1 MNYLIAG
8 FGPAGAH
15 AATAIREADPQARI
29 RVFSADPHPFYF
41 RASLPWYVLDRI
53 SSDDLW
59 AVPKGH
65 WEALRVE
72 HIPRPLISID
82 PGGQT
87 VTDSEGLEYRWDRLL
102 LACGLSPARL
112 GCPGENAGQ
121 VVGFGT
127 LEDAVRVRELCQQG
141 GRAVI
146 TGGGVRA
153 LSLAWVARRMGVDVT
168 LLVPEAGLGAPWLDA
183 AGSHQLFRRLADDG
197 VEVRLGERVTS
208 VESQGG
214 RVAAVGT
221 DRGKGIACRW
231 VGVGV
236 DGPPQLA
243 LAGSAGLA
251 AGPRFGS
258 SGGELQVDGRLQ
270 TGAPGIFAAGDGCA
284 VIHDGHRLTCGG
296 WQAAATQG
304 RVAGINMAGGD
315 AVYEACRHYHAATLY
330 DLPMT
335 LIGAWDAEGDAEV
348 TTNPRAE
355 GFRRLVFRDGALIGA
370 VLLGDRR
377 HANVLRRAVEMGV
390 KVRGHELQML
400 RTDVD
405 LNRLLRP
412 SGEYHLY

>member
-1 MNYLIAG
+1 VIYLIAG

-15 AATAIREADPQARI
+15 AATAIREADPHAQI
-29 RVFSADPHPFYF
+29 RVFSAEPHPFYF
-41 RASLPWYVLDRI
+41 RASLPWYALERI
-53 SSDDLW
+53 ARDDLW

-65 WEALRVE
+65 WDGLQVE
-72 HIPRPLISID
+72 HTPRPLVS
-82 PGGQT
+82 
-87 VTDSEGLEYRWDRLL
+87 VDSAARTATGADGAEYRWDRLL
-102 LACGLSPARL
+102 LACGLAPARL
-112 GCPGENAGQ
+112 GCPGENARH

-127 LEDAVRVRELCQQG
+127 LEDAVRVRELCQEG

-146 TGGGVRA
+146 AGGGVRA
-153 LSLAWVARRMGVDVT
+153 LALAWVARRMGVEVT
-168 LLVPEAGLGAPWLDA
+168 LLVPEDGLGAPWLDA

-197 VEVRLGERVTS
+197 VEVRLGERITS
-208 VESQGG
+208 VESQDG

-221 DRGKGIACRW
+221 DRGKGIACHW
-231 VGVGV
+231 VGVGL

-243 LAGSAGLA
+243 LADSAGLTRA
-251 AGPRFGS
+251 
-258 SGGELQVDGRLQ
+258 GELEVNGRLE
-270 TGAPGIFAAGDGCA
+270 TGVSGIYAAGDGCTVVA
-284 VIHDGHRLTCGG
+284 EGNRLSCGG

-304 RVAGINMAGGD
+304 RAAGLNMAGGN
-315 AVYEACRHYHAATLY
+315 ALFETCRHYHAATLY

-335 LIGAWDAEGDAEV
+335 LIGAWDAVGDAEV
-348 TTNPRAE
+348 TTSPRAE
-355 GFRRLVFRDGALIGA
+355 GFRRLVFRDGMLIGA

-390 KVRGHELQML
+390 QVRGHELQML